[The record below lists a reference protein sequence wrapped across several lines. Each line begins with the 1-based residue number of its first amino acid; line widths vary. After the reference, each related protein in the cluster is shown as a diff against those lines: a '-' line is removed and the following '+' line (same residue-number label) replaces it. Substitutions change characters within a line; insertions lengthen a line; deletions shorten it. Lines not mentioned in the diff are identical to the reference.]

1 MGWGNCEEHYSRV
14 SKQNEKEKPMSKRT
28 KVIIIG
34 WIVFLIGIIWAVN
47 QI

>member
-1 MGWGNCEEHYSRV
+1 MGWGNCEDHYSRV
-14 SKQNEKEKPMSKRT
+14 AKQNEKEKPMSKRT

-34 WIVFLIGIIWAVN
+34 WIVFLIGIIWAGN

>member
-1 MGWGNCEEHYSRV
+1 MSWGNCEDHYSRV
-14 SKQNEKEKPMSKRT
+14 AKQNEKLKPMSKRT

-34 WIVFLIGIIWAVN
+34 WIVFLISIIWAVN